1 MTVFVESP
9 APFIHLYDLGDVE
22 PFLNALL
29 DAAEVSDRVDWKRA
43 TTGGVNT
50 TFVSPGRTNVMLDVK
65 DLIFWDQSVLSELWT
80 DLDASLW
87 DGISHYCNQ
96 YGLNIKRHNQ
106 WGLNRYEMGAE
117 YNRHPDKGGGNTR
130 VLSAILYM
138 NPLEGGETLFHSWG
152 TKVSPDP
159 GKMVL
164 FPSSYP
170 WQHSALPPAEGE
182 EKYTMVAWFH
192 AD

>member
-43 TTGGVNT
+43 TTGGGNT

-106 WGLNRYEMGAE
+106 WGINL
-117 YNRHPDKGGGNTR
+117 
-130 VLSAILYM
+130 
-138 NPLEGGETLFHSWG
+138 
-152 TKVSPDP
+152 
-159 GKMVL
+159 
-164 FPSSYP
+164 
-170 WQHSALPPAEGE
+170 
-182 EKYTMVAWFH
+182 
-192 AD
+192 